1 MTQLFWIFVV
11 SFLSLPRRLGGALVA
26 MIGSATA
33 AGVITAMYALAD
45 GFDDVIAKTARS
57 DRAVILAD
65 NARDSGA
72 SQLSDEHIRTIAV
85 APGIRRSPA
94 GDLEMIQEV
103 RASVQLRSKRNDIL
117 RGVLIRG
124 YSQALALVRPE
135 VRIVAGRMF
144 TPGLREAIVGEQVIK
159 QLRGVEIGARLPLE
173 SSAVKIV
180 GVFESGDWI
189 ESGLI
194 MDSSVLLT
202 DYGRV
207 GANCVVVKLAETS
220 SLQRLKQ
227 DLSKQGSLR
236 FQVLSEGEYYHRV
249 SGEFAWLSLIANLL
263 GSIMALG
270 ATFGA
275 WNAMS
280 ASVDGRAQEI
290 SVLRAL
296 GFGRL
301 GIVLSVIIE
310 SLTIAITGAL
320 VGAGIAWL
328 IFDGLAVTAGSD
340 FASVLRPMSVSVQAV
355 ACAVL
360 WAVAIGISGALWP
373 AARAVT
379 RPI

>member
-26 MIGSATA
+26 MIGSVTA

-85 APGIRRSPA
+85 APGIRRSFA

-144 TPGLREAIVGEQVIK
+144 MPGVREAIVGEQVIK
-159 QLRGVEIGARLPLE
+159 QLRGVEIGDRLPLE

-194 MDSSVLLT
+194 MDSNVLLT

-207 GANCVVVKLAETS
+207 GANCVVVKLADTS

-227 DLSKQGSLR
+227 DLSKQGSLK

-249 SGEFAWLSLIANLL
+249 SGEFAWLSLIENLL

-301 GIVLSVIIE
+301 GIVLSVVIE
-310 SLTIAITGAL
+310 SLAIAITGAL

-360 WAVAIGISGALWP
+360 WAVAIGIAGALWP